1 MRGGDAARGGDG
13 GRVRVAVRLRPLLG
27 GEWLSGLCPPPGAA
41 RGGERARAS
50 SVAGAAISCAPG
62 GSVVIGGEPAWAE
75 GETPFSR
82 GRALAVAQAGRYEAA
97 AATTPEP
104 GESTVVLGS
113 PPGPLPS
120 VTPLGLPRGAVP
132 RTPDCRTPGGPSR
145 PSFYQFDSAFG
156 PMDTCKDVYK
166 DSGAAGIVEGFLQG
180 VNGAVCAY
188 GATKTGKTHTMAALS
203 RFCVKDVF
211 NHREWDLGSALGDD
225 SFELRLSVF
234 EVYNEQVFDL
244 LQSGTARHK
253 PLRLLEAARGGGVVV
268 DKGAQVR
275 VSSREECE
283 AFLEQA
289 QHARETSSLRTNSR
303 SSRSHLVARLHLR
316 QEREKRPGNGGAEE
330 SAGEGETEVL
340 SSTLTLVDLAGAER
354 AAESKAEGVQLKEAG
369 SINQSLLAFGNVVS
383 RLAEGGGARVHVPY
397 RSSKLTRLLRPALDG
412 NCGFLLV
419 CTISPLGGFHLEQ
432 TRSTLQ
438 FGSRALDIKVA
449 PVVNVTEPSEKQ
461 LRKQVARLQVAL
473 GENAVDGPSEAPAV
487 GSEDSAPT
495 PPLPEAENN
504 PRSGGPGLKSRVGA
518 ITRRLMRR
526 GPREV
531 SSHPVG
537 LPTPRSA
544 GPPAGRSARELQAA
558 QRLSYSPRR
567 APGSHE
573 IHGVESEIVRTAIKS
588 MRQTRAEKDVLT
600 ERLQR
605 ALEEGGEGDG
615 ECVDIISQCASDI
628 MQLCKLEAELME
640 DRIALATVDEAQARK
655 DAERYQ
661 NELRAVL
668 SELDGLSQESTAEVA
683 RWEAELM
690 AATAALDESGIEHQR
705 QAFELAKAQRQA
717 EELETRLA
725 AGAALAKDKSGVL
738 ARQND
743 LIGEMEKDLQVIP
756 ALRKEKVALAQE
768 VQDLR
773 SQLEHSLRERQEV
786 QEASGLREARAR
798 SITELRDAELAEA
811 NQKVKDLTTSYVE
824 ATSALAEKEC
834 EILAS
839 SEAFAEAQ
847 RAASAAQSESERAT
861 AQTAQLHERLSA
873 QSRQVAALRALW
885 VRHGTAAALPD
896 EEAPPAVDELEGI
909 AGGTAEG
916 DAPQSKVP
924 GLLVRVRQLEALAA
938 QQHALVRVEVAGGAT
953 GGTAA
958 RTSGDPPPPLVRA
971 VLQDT
976 TNAGTAAG
984 TRGRSEKGAAG
995 AGEPGESL
1003 AALCAKQTECM
1014 AGLHEGIDDMVRE
1027 LSQAVEATDG
1037 QRVLLG
1043 QIAEQNAE
1051 KVRELEEREAQV
1063 QSSLDRERGKTET
1076 LKRELEQQIEATQA
1090 LREELAERS
1099 DSQASLFEE
1108 LQALRCEMSEVRAE
1122 HSAAARLEEDVELL
1136 AEKSD
1141 RAEQR
1146 LRDQQ
1151 QQWLHSGVLCTKV
1164 GRNSKAYCRFVRL
1177 SPDRRCLEWFHVSPV
1192 PKRTALRGGTPLE
1205 KWSSFYNVK
1214 GMDRDVRLLMRSP
1227 WELQWVAALQKHVE
1241 TLPPPSAV
1249 PISRPP
1255 SPEIEMRSLGD
1266 PSPSSPQALAA
1277 NLANGDWNDVEW
1289 TFGSPRNPVRF
1300 NPSKDLQSQKFTPRK
1315 NFRNL
1320 FREKLA
1326 GKAAGGV
1333 PPEPAFA
1340 LR

>member
-1 MRGGDAARGGDG
+1 
-13 GRVRVAVRLRPLLG
+13 
-27 GEWLSGLCPPPGAA
+27 
-41 RGGERARAS
+41 
-50 SVAGAAISCAPG
+50 
-62 GSVVIGGEPAWAE
+62 
-75 GETPFSR
+75 
-82 GRALAVAQAGRYEAA
+82 
-97 AATTPEP
+97 
-104 GESTVVLGS
+104 
-113 PPGPLPS
+113 
-120 VTPLGLPRGAVP
+120 
-132 RTPDCRTPGGPSR
+132 
-145 PSFYQFDSAFG
+145 
-156 PMDTCKDVYK
+156 
-166 DSGAAGIVEGFLQG
+166 
-180 VNGAVCAY
+180 
-188 GATKTGKTHTMAALS
+188 
-203 RFCVKDVF
+203 
-211 NHREWDLGSALGDD
+211 
-225 SFELRLSVF
+225 
-234 EVYNEQVFDL
+234 
-244 LQSGTARHK
+244 
-253 PLRLLEAARGGGVVV
+253 
-268 DKGAQVR
+268 
-275 VSSREECE
+275 
-283 AFLEQA
+283 
-289 QHARETSSLRTNSR
+289 
-303 SSRSHLVARLHLR
+303 
-316 QEREKRPGNGGAEE
+316 
-330 SAGEGETEVL
+330 
-340 SSTLTLVDLAGAER
+340 
-354 AAESKAEGVQLKEAG
+354 
-369 SINQSLLAFGNVVS
+369 
-383 RLAEGGGARVHVPY
+383 
-397 RSSKLTRLLRPALDG
+397 
-412 NCGFLLV
+412 
-419 CTISPLGGFHLEQ
+419 
-432 TRSTLQ
+432 
-438 FGSRALDIKVA
+438 
-449 PVVNVTEPSEKQ
+449 
-461 LRKQVARLQVAL
+461 
-473 GENAVDGPSEAPAV
+473 
-487 GSEDSAPT
+487 
-495 PPLPEAENN
+495 
-504 PRSGGPGLKSRVGA
+504 
-518 ITRRLMRR
+518 
-526 GPREV
+526 
-531 SSHPVG
+531 
-537 LPTPRSA
+537 
-544 GPPAGRSARELQAA
+544 
-558 QRLSYSPRR
+558 
-567 APGSHE
+567 
-573 IHGVESEIVRTAIKS
+573 

-725 AGAALAKDKSGVL
+725 AGVALAKDKSGVL

-847 RAASAAQSESERAT
+847 RAASAAQGESERAT

-885 VRHGTAAALPD
+885 VRHGTAAAPPD
-896 EEAPPAVDELEGI
+896 EEAPPAVDELEVV
-909 AGGTAEG
+909 AGGAAEG

-958 RTSGDPPPPLVRA
+958 RTSGDPPPPLARA

-1099 DSQASLFEE
+1099 DSQASLF
-1108 LQALRCEMSEVRAE
+1108 
-1122 HSAAARLEEDVELL
+1122 DELL

>member
-1 MRGGDAARGGDG
+1 
-13 GRVRVAVRLRPLLG
+13 
-27 GEWLSGLCPPPGAA
+27 
-41 RGGERARAS
+41 
-50 SVAGAAISCAPG
+50 
-62 GSVVIGGEPAWAE
+62 
-75 GETPFSR
+75 
-82 GRALAVAQAGRYEAA
+82 
-97 AATTPEP
+97 
-104 GESTVVLGS
+104 
-113 PPGPLPS
+113 
-120 VTPLGLPRGAVP
+120 
-132 RTPDCRTPGGPSR
+132 
-145 PSFYQFDSAFG
+145 
-156 PMDTCKDVYK
+156 MDTCKDVYK

-188 GATKTGKTHTMAALS
+188 GATNTGKTYTMAALS

-211 NHREWDLGSALGDD
+211 SHREWDLGSALGDD
-225 SFELRLSVF
+225 GFELRLSVF

-244 LQSGTARHK
+244 LQSGKARHK

-275 VSSREECE
+275 VTSREECE

-289 QHARETSSLRTNSR
+289 QRARETSTLKTNSR

-316 QEREKRPGNGGAEE
+316 QEREKRPGGGGTEE
-330 SAGEGETEVL
+330 SAEEGKTEIL

-354 AAESKAEGVQLKEAG
+354 AAESKAEGMQLKEAG

-449 PVVNVTEPSEKQ
+449 PVVNVSEPSEKQ
-461 LRKQVARLQVAL
+461 LRKHVARLQAAL
-473 GENAVDGPSEAPAV
+473 GENGPAGSPEAPAV
-487 GSEDSAPT
+487 GSESAPS
-495 PPLPEAENN
+495 PPEEKN
-504 PRSGGPGLKSRVGA
+504 PSGGGLGLKSRVGA

-526 GPREV
+526 QPRVV

-537 LPTPRSA
+537 LPTPHSE
-544 GPPAGRSARELQAA
+544 GPPAGRSAHDLQAA
-558 QRLSYSPRR
+558 QRLSYSPHR
-567 APGSHE
+567 AAAVAPMSHE
-573 IHGVESEIVRTAIKS
+573 VDGVESEIVRTAIKA
-588 MRQTRAEKDVLT
+588 MRQNRVEKEALT
-600 ERLQR
+600 ARLQS
-605 ALEEGGEGDG
+605 ALEEGGEEAD
-615 ECVDIISQCASDI
+615 ECADIISQCASDI
-628 MQLCKLEAELME
+628 MRVCKLEAELME
-640 DRIALATVDEAQARK
+640 ERVAMATEDEARARE

-668 SELDGLSQESTAEVA
+668 SELDCLSQESTKEVV

-705 QAFELAKAQRQA
+705 QAFELTKAQRRA
-717 EELETRLA
+717 EELESRLL
-725 AGAALAKDKSGVL
+725 AGASLAKDKSQVL
-738 ARQND
+738 ARQNG
-743 LIGEMEKDLQVIP
+743 LIGEMEKDLEAIP
-756 ALRKEKVALAQE
+756 ALRKQKVALAQE
-768 VQDLR
+768 VEDLK
-773 SQLEHSLRERQEV
+773 SQLEHSLRERQEA
-786 QEASGLREARAR
+786 QKASELRDVRAR

-811 NQKVKDLTTSYVE
+811 NQKVENLTKSYVE

-839 SEAFAEAQ
+839 SEAFVEAQ
-847 RAASAAQSESERAT
+847 RAASASQGEAVRAEALT
-861 AQTAQLHERLSA
+861 AHLHERLSV

-885 VRHGTAAALPD
+885 VRHATAAALPNED
-896 EEAPPAVDELEGI
+896 APPAVDEPGQLGEG
-909 AGGTAEG
+909 AVE
-916 DAPQSKVP
+916 DDSPRSKVP
-924 GLLVRVRQLEALAA
+924 SLLVRVRQLEALAA
-938 QQHALVRVEVAGGAT
+938 QQHALVRVELAGGAT
-953 GGTAA
+953 GGEAA
-958 RTSGDPPPPLVRA
+958 RTGDDPPPPLVRA
-971 VLQDT
+971 ALQDT
-976 TNAGTAAG
+976 TNVGTVAD
-984 TRGRSEKGAAG
+984 TCGRSEKGPAAET
-995 AGEPGESL
+995 GEPGESL

-1014 AGLHEGIDDMVRE
+1014 AGLHEGIDEMVRE
-1027 LSQAVEATDG
+1027 LSEAVEATDG

-1063 QSSLDRERGKTET
+1063 HSSLARERGKTET
-1076 LKRELEQQIEATQA
+1076 LKRELEQQIEATQV

-1099 DSQASLFEE
+1099 DSHESLFEE
-1108 LQALRCEMSEVRAE
+1108 LKALRCEMSEVRAE
-1122 HSAAARLEEDVELL
+1122 HLTQARLEEDLELL
-1136 AEKSD
+1136 AEKGD

-1164 GRNSKAYCRFVRL
+1164 GRNSKGYCRFVRL

-1192 PKRTALRGGTPLE
+1192 PKRIALRGGAPLE
-1205 KWSSFYNVK
+1205 KWSSFYSVK

-1227 WELQWVAALQKHVE
+1227 WELQWVAALQEHVE

-1249 PISRPP
+1249 QISRPP
-1255 SPEIEMRSLGD
+1255 SPEIEMRPIGA
-1266 PSPSSPQALAA
+1266 PSSSSPKAMAT
-1277 NLANGDWNDVEW
+1277 NLGNGDWNDVEW

-1320 FREKLA
+1320 FREKIA
-1326 GKAAGGV
+1326 GKAAGGM

>member
-1 MRGGDAARGGDG
+1 
-13 GRVRVAVRLRPLLG
+13 
-27 GEWLSGLCPPPGAA
+27 
-41 RGGERARAS
+41 
-50 SVAGAAISCAPG
+50 
-62 GSVVIGGEPAWAE
+62 
-75 GETPFSR
+75 
-82 GRALAVAQAGRYEAA
+82 
-97 AATTPEP
+97 
-104 GESTVVLGS
+104 
-113 PPGPLPS
+113 
-120 VTPLGLPRGAVP
+120 
-132 RTPDCRTPGGPSR
+132 
-145 PSFYQFDSAFG
+145 
-156 PMDTCKDVYK
+156 MDTCKDVYK

-188 GATKTGKTHTMAALS
+188 GATNTGKTYTMAALS

-244 LQSGTARHK
+244 LQSGKARHK

-275 VSSREECE
+275 VTSREECE

-289 QHARETSSLRTNSR
+289 QRARETSSLRTNSR

-316 QEREKRPGNGGAEE
+316 QEREKRPGGGRTEE
-330 SAGEGETEVL
+330 SAEEGETEIL

-449 PVVNVTEPSEKQ
+449 PVVNVCEPSEKQ
-461 LRKQVARLQVAL
+461 LRRHVARLQAAL
-473 GENAVDGPSEAPAV
+473 GENGPGGSPEAPAG
-487 GSEDSAPT
+487 GSESTAP
-495 PPLPEAENN
+495 PPPEVEKN
-504 PRSGGPGLKSRVGA
+504 PRGGGPGLKSRVGA

-526 GPREV
+526 GPRDV

-537 LPTPRSA
+537 LPTPHSA
-544 GPPAGRSARELQAA
+544 GPPAGRSAHDLQAP
-558 QRLSYSPRR
+558 QRLSYSPHRAAAV

-573 IHGVESEIVRTAIKS
+573 IDGVESEIIRTAIKA
-588 MRQTRAEKDVLT
+588 MRHNRAEKDALT
-600 ERLQR
+600 ARLQS
-605 ALEEGGEGDG
+605 ALEERGEEAD
-615 ECVDIISQCASDI
+615 ECADIISQCASDI
-628 MQLCKLEAELME
+628 MRVSKFEAELME
-640 DRIALATVDEAQARK
+640 DRITMATEDEARARE

-668 SELDGLSQESTAEVA
+668 SELDCLSQESTKEVA

-705 QAFELAKAQRQA
+705 QAFELTKAQRRV
-717 EELETRLA
+717 EELEARVA
-725 AGAALAKDKSGVL
+725 AGASLAKDKGEVL
-738 ARQND
+738 ARQNG
-743 LIGEMEKDLQVIP
+743 LIGEMEKDLEAIP
-756 ALRKEKVALAQE
+756 ALRKQKVALAQE
-768 VQDLR
+768 VEDLK
-773 SQLEHSLRERQEV
+773 SQLEHSLREH
-786 QEASGLREARAR
+786 QEAQKASELRNARAR

-811 NQKVKDLTTSYVE
+811 NQKVENLTKSYLE

-847 RAASAAQSESERAT
+847 RAASAAQGEAVRAD
-861 AQTAQLHERLSA
+861 AQTAHLHERLSA
-873 QSRQVAALRALW
+873 QLRQVAALRALW
-885 VRHGTAAALPD
+885 VRHATAAALPND
-896 EEAPPAVDELEGI
+896 EAPPAVDEPGQLE
-909 AGGTAEG
+909 E
-916 DAPQSKVP
+916 DAMEDDSPRSKVP
-924 GLLVRVRQLEALAA
+924 SLLVKVRQLEALAA
-938 QQHALVRVEVAGGAT
+938 QQHALVRVELAGGAT
-953 GGTAA
+953 GGEAA
-958 RTSGDPPPPLVRA
+958 RTGGDPPPPPVRA
-971 VLQDT
+971 ALQDT
-976 TNAGTAAG
+976 TNVGAAAD
-984 TRGRSEKGAAG
+984 TRNRSEKGPAAG
-995 AGEPGESL
+995 TGEPGESL

-1014 AGLHEGIDDMVRE
+1014 AGLHEGIDEMVRE
-1027 LSQAVEATDG
+1027 LSEAVEAADG

-1063 QSSLDRERGKTET
+1063 HSSLSRERGKTET
-1076 LKRELEQQIEATQA
+1076 LKRELEQQIEATQV

-1099 DSQASLFEE
+1099 DSHESLFEE
-1108 LQALRCEMSEVRAE
+1108 LKALRCEMSEVRAE
-1122 HSAAARLEEDVELL
+1122 HLTNTRLEEDLELL

-1141 RAEQR
+1141 KAEQR

-1164 GRNSKAYCRFVRL
+1164 GRNSKGYCRFVRL

-1192 PKRTALRGGTPLE
+1192 PKRIALRGGAPLE
-1205 KWSSFYNVK
+1205 KWSSFFSVK

-1227 WELQWVAALQKHVE
+1227 WELQWVTALQEHVK

-1249 PISRPP
+1249 QVSRPP
-1255 SPEIEMRSLGD
+1255 SPEIEMRPVD
-1266 PSPSSPQALAA
+1266 APSPSSPKAMTA

-1326 GKAAGGV
+1326 GKAAGGM